1 MTEDLAA
8 RLPDRTNVH
17 EFMGIRLVSAA
28 PDKVVLEIDVTPRVH
43 QPFGLLHGGVS
54 ALLAEGAAS
63 VGGVVSVEPGQMVV
77 GTELNISHL
86 RPMRSG
92 VLTATA
98 TPVRK
103 GRSVQVWAIEMTDQ
117 RGRQISVARCSMQV
131 IAAPVATANE
141 VIE

>member
-1 MTEDLAA
+1 MSENFTD
-8 RLPDRTNVH
+8 RLPERANVH
-17 EFMGIRLVSAA
+17 DVLGIRVVTVR
-28 PDKVVLEIDVTPRVH
+28 PDLVVLELDVTARVH

-63 VGGVVSVEPGQMVV
+63 VGGVASVESGQAVV
-77 GTELNISHL
+77 GTELNISHV

-103 GRSVQVWAIEMTDQ
+103 GRTVQVWAIEMTDE
-117 RGRQISVARCSMQV
+117 RGRTISVARCSLQV
-131 IAAPVATANE
+131 IATPTPARE
-141 VIE
+141 V

>member
-1 MTEDLAA
+1 MTDLAEPTSSGPA
-8 RLPDRTNVH
+8 NVH
-17 EFMGIRLVSAA
+17 DFLDVRTIEATPER
-28 PDKVVLEIDVTPRVH
+28 VVLELDVTARVH
-43 QPFGLLHGGVS
+43 QPFGILHGGVS

-63 VGGVVSVEPGQMVV
+63 LGGIVSVNPGETCV

-98 TPVRK
+98 TPIRR
-103 GRSVQVWAIEMTDQ
+103 GRTVQVWAISLTDE

-131 IAAPVATANE
+131 INAPASS
-141 VIE
+141 